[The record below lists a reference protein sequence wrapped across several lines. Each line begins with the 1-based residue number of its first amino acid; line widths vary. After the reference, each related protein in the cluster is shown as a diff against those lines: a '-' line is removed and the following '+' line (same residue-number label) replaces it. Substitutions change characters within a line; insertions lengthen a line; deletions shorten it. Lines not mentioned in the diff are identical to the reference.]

1 MAAGLLGGFY
11 DLLVGST
18 RIPELD
24 VVFNR
29 IAEQGKHE
37 ELVKNGGIY
46 ARFIDSRREAVS
58 WKL

>member
-1 MAAGLLGGFY
+1 MT
-11 DLLVGST
+11 SK
-18 RIPELD
+18 PEGD
-24 VVFNR
+24 MIIDGIV
-29 IAEQGKHE
+29 EQGKHE